1 MSDNITTYAVGA
13 FLRCRLWYSTT
24 YHHKYALLR
33 SSATPRTASNCVS
46 RQRFYLA
53 NAQLRKSCNMQKG
66 NVLIIAMIIG
76 AGMLVAAVEVSMFVA
91 STIRQARAIDH
102 TLVAQYAAESATENA
117 LHQVRKEF
125 PATGRTTLRS
135 DMQDTALAVSGASR
149 YFYTEDG
156 RDARWSFLNSGGT
169 LDTNKFNAAVQ
180 KITKSRL
187 REQESLDIHL
197 WKQDASGFSSTLND
211 FATMTVQWKKTQC
224 QDPDPNM
231 KPWIEATALAFSLTG
246 NTIQWNDTLLAPV
259 ITKQFKSPGSA
270 TSMSIPFT
278 MAAFIPEGQ
287 SLDSKGLTLRIKP
300 FFCSLRGVEIFFQKS
315 DGTILAI
322 PNYYFIRP
330 TGTFGNISKDLQ
342 ALMPSYPSATGIF
355 DYLLFSDEAIEKVE

>member
-1 MSDNITTYAVGA
+1 MSRLHFRFKRPFHHVNMSDN
-13 FLRCRLWYSTT
+13 R
-24 YHHKYALLR
+24 H
-33 SSATPRTASNCVS
+33 
-46 RQRFYLA
+46 
-53 NAQLRKSCNMQKG
+53 KG

-117 LHQVRKEF
+117 LHQVRKE
-125 PATGRTTLRS
+125 GRTTLRS
-135 DMQDTALAVSGASR
+135 DMQDTALAASGVSR

-169 LDTNKFNAAVQ
+169 LDTNKFDTIVR
-180 KITKSRL
+180 KVTISRL

-197 WKQDASGFSSTLND
+197 WAQDPSGFSANLNGVNTLND
-211 FATMTVQWKKTQC
+211 FATMTVQWKKSQC
-224 QDPDPNM
+224 QDPDPSM

-259 ITKQFKSPGSA
+259 ITKQFKSPNPA

-278 MAAFIPEGQ
+278 MAAFLPEGQ

-330 TGTFGNISKDLQ
+330 TGTFGSISKDLQ
-342 ALMPSYPSATGIF
+342 VIMPSYPSATGIF
-355 DYLLFSDEAIEKVE
+355 DYLLFSDEAIGKFEQ